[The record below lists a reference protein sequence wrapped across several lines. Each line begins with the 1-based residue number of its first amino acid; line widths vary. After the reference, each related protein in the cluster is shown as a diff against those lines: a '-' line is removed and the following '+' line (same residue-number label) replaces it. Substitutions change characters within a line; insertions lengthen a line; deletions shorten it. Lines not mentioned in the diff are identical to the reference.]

1 MTNRI
6 AQAVTVASLLI
17 VSTLVSVFLLP
28 RLEPGST
35 QAYAAAVFPLLF
47 FAYAFYWMFN
57 NARRCD
63 EMQQRLQFEALAL
76 AFPLSLIVIIGVKL
90 LQKAGL
96 TFRYDLADLFIDMV
110 LLYFAGLYIAW
121 RRYR

>member
-6 AQAVTVASLLI
+6 AQSVVVATLLI
-17 VSTLVSVFLLP
+17 LACLVSVFLLQRVEP
-28 RLEPGST
+28 RSP
-35 QAYAAAVFPLLF
+35 QAFAAALLPVPF
-47 FAYAFYWMFN
+47 IAYAFYWMFQ

-63 EMQQRLQFEALAL
+63 EMQQRLQFEALAF
-76 AFPLSLIVIIGVKL
+76 AFPLSLIMIVVVRL

-96 TFRYDLADLFIDMV
+96 QFRFDLADMFIDMV
-110 LLYFAGLYIAW
+110 LLYYAGLYIAW